1 MSGMRRREFITLLG
15 GAAAWPLAV
24 RAQQSAFPV
33 IGFLDPTSSETS
45 QPRLRGLRQGLKDTG
60 YVEGENVTI
69 VYRFAENQPD
79 RLPDLAA
86 DLVRQRVAVITTL
99 AGGTLAAKAATT
111 TTPIVFTTAEDPVR
125 AGLVA
130 SLARPGGNLT
140 GINFFSGE
148 LAAKRLGIVRELVPS
163 VSRVAVL
170 INQTTGTNSE
180 TTLTD
185 LQSAARAAGL
195 RVQFLN
201 AGTSRDISLAFEGFV
216 RERPDAFFVDIDP
229 LFTSRRIQL
238 VNLAS
243 RHAIPAIYPSR
254 LFTEAG
260 GLISYGSDLVDAWR
274 QAGVYAGRILKG
286 AKPADLP
293 VAQSTKFE
301 LVINAETA
309 RMLGLAVPPGLLA
322 IADEVIE

>member
-1 MSGMRRREFITLLG
+1 MRRRDFISLFG
-15 GAAAWPLAV
+15 SVAAWPLAAP
-24 RAQQSAFPV
+24 AQQGAMPV
-33 IGFLDPTSSETS
+33 IGFLDSRSSDAIS
-45 QPRLRGLRQGLKDTG
+45 DRLRAFRQGLKDTG
-60 YVEGENVTI
+60 YVEGENVAI
-69 VYRFAENQPD
+69 IHRFAENQVD
-79 RLPDLAA
+79 RLPELAA
-86 DLVRQRVAVITTL
+86 DLVRRQVAVIATF

-111 TTPIVFTTAEDPVR
+111 TTPIVFTISEDPVR
-125 AGLVA
+125 AGIVA
-130 SLARPGGNLT
+130 SVGRPGGNLT
-140 GINFFSGE
+140 GINCFAGE

-163 VSRVAVL
+163 ANRVAVL
-170 INQTTGTNSE
+170 INPTTGGNFE
-180 TTLTD
+180 TTLKD
-185 LQSAARAAGL
+185 VQSAARAAGL

-201 AGTSRDISLAFEGFV
+201 ASTSREINLGFEGFA

-243 RHAIPAIYPSR
+243 RYAIPAIYPSR

-274 QAGVYAGRILKG
+274 QAGAYAGRILKG

-293 VAQSTKFE
+293 IAQSIKFE

-309 RMLGLAVPPGLLA
+309 RMLGLTIPPGLLA